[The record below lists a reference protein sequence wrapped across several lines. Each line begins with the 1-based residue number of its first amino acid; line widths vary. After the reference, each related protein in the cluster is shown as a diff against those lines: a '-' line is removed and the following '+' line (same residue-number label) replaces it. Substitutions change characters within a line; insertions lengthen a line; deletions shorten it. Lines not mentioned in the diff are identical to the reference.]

1 MLYLCTVSSKSD
13 YWLDIIES
21 TEETM
26 AVILINIISKF
37 AGEGTGGGGVGDIS
51 ICEDK
56 GNNNT
61 DRRGSTWI
69 PIQLTNIMNADKERF
84 IKEFEHEKSML
95 QSKNLELLSENEDLK
110 VQIYS
115 HEKHIKA
122 LDCKLSDSTNEID
135 KLKKNITILTEENS
149 KIKVDYKQKI
159 DNLDKELVIKKV

>member
-1 MLYLCTVSSKSD
+1 
-13 YWLDIIES
+13 
-21 TEETM
+21 
-26 AVILINIISKF
+26 
-37 AGEGTGGGGVGDIS
+37 
-51 ICEDK
+51 
-56 GNNNT
+56 
-61 DRRGSTWI
+61 
-69 PIQLTNIMNADKERF
+69 MNADKERF

>member
-61 DRRGSTWI
+61 DRRGST
-69 PIQLTNIMNADKERF
+69 
-84 IKEFEHEKSML
+84 
-95 QSKNLELLSENEDLK
+95 
-110 VQIYS
+110 
-115 HEKHIKA
+115 
-122 LDCKLSDSTNEID
+122 
-135 KLKKNITILTEENS
+135 
-149 KIKVDYKQKI
+149 
-159 DNLDKELVIKKV
+159 